1 MLNKPVLNLFTAR
14 SYLLML
20 AAMSASNSLAAS
32 QPDINATVSASAGSG
47 KTWLLITRIVRLLLA
62 GATPGSILSLTF
74 TRKAAAEMQIRLN
87 ERLYEMAAC
96 EDDELVAMLESI
108 QADTSI
114 ETQQRARRLY
124 EESLH
129 SLNPVRLQTFHSF
142 CQDILARFPLE
153 ADVPPGFELLDDT
166 SLQEQQAWEELF
178 TEATRNPESPLTQ
191 ALDFLMQ
198 ESNSVANLRTS
209 LSSMLNHR
217 SDWWA
222 YTVDEG
228 SPVEYATEKL
238 QQQLQLSDDK
248 DPIEKFFNDFTKTD
262 LSEFAK
268 LLRKHPTK
276 TNAGHAEILESV
288 LADAVFDAGTLVT
301 VQGVFLTAK
310 EEPRVRKASKAQAGK
325 MTSEGEQQFLDIHTR
340 LSAQLIETLDYLKRI
355 STLEINQAWY
365 FSGQRFIE
373 IFQRIKRELRMLD
386 FTDLEWHCYQLLN
399 TSDNALWVQYKVDQ
413 RIDHFLIDEFQ
424 DTNPTQWQLL
434 APLFEEMAAGSTERW
449 RTAFLVGDEKQSI
462 YGFRRANPALQAQAS
477 DWLAEHL
484 NAQAA
489 PLDFSWRSSPA
500 IIQFVNR
507 VFQQEQIQALMP
519 NFSEHDTHLKSLPG
533 QVSVFPLCQLNE
545 DEEEVEPP
553 CTTLRNPLLKPR
565 PEKINTL
572 YQDEAKLIAEQIKT
586 LIETPR
592 YIKDGDRVRAI
603 NYGDIM
609 ILVRARKPIKE
620 YEHALREQNI
630 PFISDKRGTLLDNL
644 EIQDLEKL
652 LDSLITPFDNLAIAQ
667 VLKSPIFS
675 ASDEDLITL
684 ARIKNVPH
692 WYERLQQLPDGFDE
706 SHPLSRAARLLPRW
720 QRLADTIPV
729 HDLLD
734 RIYAE
739 SNLMQRYAAS
749 VDVTMKRR
757 VQANLQRFLE
767 LSLELDSGRYPSL
780 SHFLH
785 YLRSLRK
792 PEAASPNEPNIN
804 EAGERVTI
812 LTIHASKGLEAPVVF
827 LADCNRGSNNS
838 EAHSTLVDWPAD
850 TPRPARMQLLPS
862 KQNTDSLTLKVQNKK
877 AEAQAREQ
885 LNLLYVALTRAREYL
900 FISGVATRKKPSG
913 WYEFARNAIA
923 AMTDEQDDGALHY
936 VFGEH
941 ETVEELIEQATVTKP
956 QLSLAPELLQPI
968 KNLPRSE
975 YMIAPSKAKHDGA
988 VPFISQDDPD
998 ADDGKI
1004 RGIAIHRALELLNT
1018 KKKLSHANIRQ
1029 ILLSEFSLDVD
1040 NDELNDWFEQAL
1052 KVVSNPQF
1060 EGIFSPQDTAEC
1072 FNELPVLYSENG
1084 QSIYGLIDRLVID
1097 NDEILL
1103 IDYKSHTQADAD
1115 NSETIATAFAEQM
1128 QLYAKGVQKIWPE
1141 HKIRKGVLFTA
1152 CQKLVWLD
1160 E

>member
-1 MLNKPVLNLFTAR
+1 MLPP
-14 SYLLML
+14 
-20 AAMSASNSLAAS
+20 MSTSNSLTAS

-62 GATPGSILSLTF
+62 GATPGSILALTF

-96 EDDELVAMLESI
+96 EDDDLIEMLEAI
-108 QADTSI
+108 QTEPSPKAV
-114 ETQQRARRLY
+114 QRARRLY

-153 ADVPPGFELLDDT
+153 ANVPPGFELLDDT
-166 SLQEQQAWEELF
+166 SLLEQQAWEELF
-178 TEATRNPESPLTQ
+178 TEATQNTESPLTQ

-222 YTVDEG
+222 YTNDENEPIEFAVDR
-228 SPVEYATEKL
+228 L
-238 QQQLQLSDDK
+238 RQQLQLSDNK
-248 DPIEKFFNDFTKTD
+248 DPVKDFFNDFSKAA
-262 LSEFAK
+262 LAEFAK
-268 LLRKHPTK
+268 LLAKHPTK
-276 TNAGHAEILESV
+276 TNAGHSEILTTL
-288 LADAVFDAGTLVT
+288 LADAIFDLDTLGKVASI
-301 VQGVFLTAK
+301 FLTGK
-310 EEPRVRKASKAQAGK
+310 GEPRARKASATQEKK
-325 MTSEGEQQFLDIHTR
+325 MTPDGQDQFLEIHQR
-340 LSAQLIETLDYLKRI
+340 LSTQLIETLDYLKRI

-477 DWLAEHL
+477 EWLSEHL
-484 NAQAA
+484 DAQAA
-489 PLDFSWRSSPA
+489 PLDFSWRSSPT
-500 IIQFVNR
+500 IIQFVNQ
-507 VFQQEQIQALMP
+507 VFQQEEVLAKMP
-519 NFSEHDTHLKSLPG
+519 NFSEHNTHLKTLPG
-533 QVSVFPLCQLNE
+533 QVSVFPLCQPA
-545 DEEEVEPP
+545 EEEEEEPAR
-553 CTTLRNPLLKPR
+553 TELRNPLLEPR

-572 YQDEAKLIAEQIKT
+572 YQDEAKLIAEQIKN
-586 LIETPR
+586 LIEAPR
-592 YIKDGDRVRAI
+592 YIKDDNGVRAI

-609 ILVRARKPIKE
+609 ILVRARKPIRE
-620 YEHALREQNI
+620 YEHALRERNI

-652 LDSLITPFDNLAIAQ
+652 LDSLTTPFNNLAIAQ

-692 WYERLQQLPDGFDE
+692 WYDRLQQLPEDLDE
-706 SHPLSRAARLLPRW
+706 LHPLMRAAKLLPRW
-720 QRLADTIPV
+720 HSLADTVPV

-739 SNLMQRYAAS
+739 ANLMQRYAAS
-749 VDVTMKRR
+749 VDDSLKQR

-780 SHFLH
+780 THFLH

-792 PEAASPNEPNIN
+792 PEATSPNEPNVN
-804 EAGERVTI
+804 EEGERVTI

-827 LADCNRGSNNS
+827 LADSNRGSNNN

-850 TPRPARMQLLPS
+850 TPRPERMQLLPS

-877 AEAQAREQ
+877 AETQAREQ

-900 FISGVATRKKPSG
+900 FISGVATKKKPSG
-913 WYEFARNAIA
+913 WYEFARNAISS
-923 AMTDEQDDGALHY
+923 MTEEQDDGSFHY
-936 VFGEH
+936 VFGKH
-941 ETVEELIEQATVTKP
+941 ELDKITEVKEAIIKTKP
-956 QLSLAPELLQPI
+956 PLELAPELQRPI
-968 KNLPRSE
+968 KNLAKPE
-975 YMIAPSKAKHDGA
+975 YMIAPSKAKHDG
-988 VPFISQDDPD
+988 VIPFISQDDPD

-1004 RGIAIHRALELLNT
+1004 RGVAIHRALELLNT
-1018 KKKLSHANIRQ
+1018 KKSLPHSDIGQ
-1029 ILLSEFSLDVD
+1029 ILLSEFSLDIE
-1040 NDELNDWFEQAL
+1040 NKELNEWFEEAL
-1052 KVVSNPQF
+1052 KVIKNPQF
-1060 EGIFSPQDTAEC
+1060 EDIFSPQETAEC
-1072 FNELPVLYSENG
+1072 FNELPVLYSESG
-1084 QSIYGLIDRLVID
+1084 QSIYGLIDHLVID
-1097 NDEILL
+1097 GNEILL
-1103 IDYKSHTQADAD
+1103 IDYKTHTQADAE
-1115 NSETIATAFAEQM
+1115 NCKVMASAFSEQM
-1128 QLYAKGVQKIWPE
+1128 QLYAQGIQKIWPD
-1141 HKIRKGVLFTA
+1141 HKIRKGILFTSS
-1152 CQKLVWLD
+1152 QKLVWLD

>member
-1 MLNKPVLNLFTAR
+1 MLTP
-14 SYLLML
+14 
-20 AAMSASNSLAAS
+20 MSVSNSLAAS

-62 GATPGSILSLTF
+62 GATPGSILALTF

-96 EDDELVAMLESI
+96 EDDELIEMLTAI
-108 QADTSI
+108 QTEASPEI
-114 ETQQRARRLY
+114 VQRARRLY

-153 ADVPPGFELLDDT
+153 ANVPPGFELLDDT
-166 SLQEQQAWEELF
+166 SLLEQQAWEELF
-178 TEATRNPESPLTQ
+178 TEATQNTEIPLTQ

-209 LSSMLNHR
+209 LSSMLSHR

-222 YTVDEG
+222 YTTRQPNQVD
-228 SPVEYATEKL
+228 YATERL
-238 QQQLQLSDDK
+238 RQQLELL
-248 DPIEKFFNDFTKTD
+248 EKQNPMELFFNDFCKTN
-262 LSEFAK
+262 LSNFSK
-268 LLRKHPTK
+268 LLCKHPGKKNTK
-276 TNAGHAEILESV
+276 HAEILENI
-288 LADAVFDAGTLVT
+288 LTNAVFDEEALVSI
-301 VQGVFLTAK
+301 QCVFLTQKGA
-310 EEPRVRKASKAQAGK
+310 PLARKASAVQEKK
-325 MTSEGEQQFLDIHTR
+325 MTPDGQDQFLEIHQR

-355 STLEINQAWY
+355 ATLEINRAWY

-434 APLFEEMAAGSTERW
+434 APLFEEMAAGSSERW

-477 DWLAEHL
+477 DWLSEHL
-484 NAQAA
+484 DAQAA

-500 IIQFVNR
+500 IIQFVNH
-507 VFQQEQIQALMP
+507 VFQQEEVLAKMP
-519 NFSEHDTHLKSLPG
+519 NFSEHDTHLKTLPG
-533 QVSVFPLCQLNE
+533 QVSVFPLCQPA
-545 DEEEVEPP
+545 EEEEEEPAR
-553 CTTLRNPLLKPR
+553 TELRNPLLEPR

-572 YQDEAKLIAEQIKT
+572 YQDEAKLIAEQIKN
-586 LIETPR
+586 LIETPH
-592 YIKDGDRVRAI
+592 YIKDDNGVRAI

-620 YEHALREQNI
+620 YEHA
-630 PFISDKRGTLLDNL
+630 KRGTLLDNL

-652 LDSLITPFDNLAIAQ
+652 LDSLITPFNNLAIAQ

-692 WYERLQQLPDGFDE
+692 WYDRLQQLPEGLDE
-706 SHPLSRAARLLPRW
+706 LHPLMRAAKLLPRW
-720 QRLADTIPV
+720 HDLADTVPV

-739 SNLMQRYAAS
+739 ANLMQRYAAS
-749 VDVTMKRR
+749 VDASLKQR

-780 SHFLH
+780 THFLH

-792 PEAASPNEPNIN
+792 PEATSPNEPNVN
-804 EAGERVTI
+804 EEGERVTI

-827 LADCNRGSNNS
+827 LADSNRGSNNN

-850 TPRPARMQLLPS
+850 TPRPERMQLLPS

-877 AEAQAREQ
+877 AETQAREQ

-900 FISGVATRKKPSG
+900 FISGVATKKKPSG
-913 WYEFARNAIA
+913 WYEFARNAISSI
-923 AMTDEQDDGALHY
+923 TEEQDDGSFHY
-936 VFGEH
+936 IFGEH
-941 ETVEELIEQATVTKP
+941 ELDKITEAKETIIKTKSP
-956 QLSLAPELLQPI
+956 LELAPELQRPI
-968 KNLPRSE
+968 KNLAKPE
-975 YMIAPSKAKHDGA
+975 YMIAPSKAKHDG
-988 VPFISQDDPD
+988 VIPFISQDDPD

-1004 RGIAIHRALELLNT
+1004 RGVAIHRALELLNT
-1018 KKKLSHANIRQ
+1018 KKSLPLSDIGQ
-1029 ILLSEFSLDVD
+1029 ILLSEFSLDIE
-1040 NDELNDWFEQAL
+1040 NEELRRKQPSAL
-1052 KVVSNPQF
+1052 MNYRFYTVRMVNLY
-1060 EGIFSPQDTAEC
+1060 TA
-1072 FNELPVLYSENG
+1072 
-1084 QSIYGLIDRLVID
+1084 
-1097 NDEILL
+1097 
-1103 IDYKSHTQADAD
+1103 
-1115 NSETIATAFAEQM
+1115 
-1128 QLYAKGVQKIWPE
+1128 
-1141 HKIRKGVLFTA
+1141 
-1152 CQKLVWLD
+1152 
-1160 E
+1160 